1 MSINEKLYIFFDNN
15 LLNNLIYANNNKS
28 LKVLNEGIH
37 NLNNKDLIDIS
48 NNSIINNSRNNSTNI
63 ILNSSHMNSSTITN
77 NIINNNSI
85 LIGDNTRERNN
96 DNNKDNNIIDDISMN
111 TSANDEHKI
120 TIEKIFFKTKI
131 TMINSIKYLIIV
143 FIIFTLIFIVYYI
156 YKLII
161 SLLFISNF
169 QYILND
175 FKSLTLQYNYII
187 RYWNH
192 MKTLFILPKSN
203 LYYNL
208 DETEE
213 YFNDINSKVN
223 QIYEKRI
230 KNYKSISGLY
240 DILLGSSKDK
250 NISSIDFCFSHKRC
264 NDIKNSNMYLLTN
277 GIESTINIY
286 AKEISNYYKD
296 FKKVKNTIKN
306 KTDIINNF
314 IGERY
319 VVLSSNINHVIIY
332 LEELF
337 FSYFYNDEKKIV
349 NDFYLKIKL
358 LNVIE
363 VCYCALLNLFS
374 ILFVYNFI
382 SRIINSVE
390 EGSKRI
396 NNSIRRMK
404 LLKIEEMNF

>member
-1 MSINEKLYIFFDNN
+1 MS
-15 LLNNLIYANNNKS
+15 
-28 LKVLNEGIH
+28 
-37 NLNNKDLIDIS
+37 
-48 NNSIINNSRNNSTNI
+48 ST
-63 ILNSSHMNSSTITN
+63 TITN

-96 DNNKDNNIIDDISMN
+96 DNNIIDDLTMN
-111 TSANDEHKI
+111 ANKNDEHKI
-120 TIEKIFFKTKI
+120 TILKIFSKTKI
-131 TMINSIKYLIIV
+131 TMIYSIKYLIIV

-169 QYILND
+169 QYILSD
-175 FKSLTLQYNYII
+175 FKSLTLQYNYIL

-192 MKTLFILPKSN
+192 MKTLFILPNSTLYHN
-203 LYYNL
+203 LN
-208 DETEE
+208 ETEE

-240 DILLGSSKDK
+240 DILLGTSKDK
-250 NISSIDFCFSHKRC
+250 NISSIDFCFGHKRC
-264 NDIKNSNMYLLTN
+264 TDIKNSNMYLLTN

-314 IGERY
+314 IDERY
-319 VVLSSNINHVIIY
+319 TVLSSNINHVIIY

-337 FSYFYNDEKKIV
+337 FSYFFNDEKYIV
-349 NDFYLKIKL
+349 NDFYLKIKI
-358 LNVIE
+358 LNIVE
-363 VCYCALLNLFS
+363 VSYCALLNLFS
-374 ILFVYNFI
+374 ILFVYNYI
-382 SRIINSVE
+382 TRIISSVE
-390 EGSKRI
+390 EASVRI
-396 NNSIRRMK
+396 NNSIMRMK
-404 LLKIEEMNF
+404 E